1 LISCALFDRADSAQ
15 CLQLHQNFVVT
26 NEINCVEERQKSIPI
41 VHRQTRLA
49 DEWDLAFSKFD
60 RQCLATDRFKKPAT
74 ELSMN
79 RHRRADDL
87 VGLWI
92 VEL

>member
-1 LISCALFDRADSAQ
+1 
-15 CLQLHQNFVVT
+15 
-26 NEINCVEERQKSIPI
+26 
-41 VHRQTRLA
+41 VHGQTRLA
-49 DEWDLAFSKFD
+49 HEWDTAFAKFD

-79 RHRRADDL
+79 RHRRANDL

>member
-1 LISCALFDRADSAQ
+1 MARSAFSSTRN
-15 CLQLHQNFVVT
+15 LVVA
-26 NEINCVEERQKSIPI
+26 NEINGVDEGQEAIPI

-49 DEWDLAFSKFD
+49 HEWDAAFSKFD
-60 RQCLATDRFKKPAT
+60 RQCLATDRFKEPAT
-74 ELSMN
+74 ELPMN
-79 RHRRADDL
+79 CHRGTDNL

>member
-1 LISCALFDRADSAQ
+1 MARSAFSSTRN
-15 CLQLHQNFVVT
+15 LVVA
-26 NEINCVEERQKSIPI
+26 NEINGVDEGQEAIPI

-49 DEWDLAFSKFD
+49 HEGDAAFPKFD
-60 RQCLATDRFKKPAT
+60 RQSLATDRFQKPAT
-74 ELSMN
+74 ELPIN
-79 RHRRADDL
+79 RYCGADDL